1 MHNGFFRKK
10 ALVLS
15 ACLMLLWA
23 VLGTGTTIAWFTDT
37 TPAEKNSFVVG
48 DLDLDVYYKN
58 DAVTDYTPVDPDE
71 GIFNDAALYEPGYT
85 QVVYLKVVNAGDVDF
100 DYKLSVDRYSC
111 VDSISVLGN
120 RLHLPQYLRFGVL
133 FGDTE
138 ASLDRQVARA
148 IADMDLLDAMHLSQY
163 SEKDTVSVAEGD
175 TRYVALV
182 VYMPESVGNEANYKT
197 GEEIPQ
203 IQLGITVYAQQA
215 GAPLE

>member
-1 MHNGFFRKK
+1 MHSDFFRKK
-10 ALVLS
+10 ALILS
-15 ACLMLLWA
+15 ACLLLLWA
-23 VLGTGTTIAWFTDT
+23 FLGTGTTIAWFTDT
-37 TPAEKNSFVVG
+37 TPAQKNSFVVG

-58 DAVTDYTPVDPDE
+58 DVITDYTPVDPDV
-71 GIFNDAALYEPGYT
+71 GVFNDNALYEPGYT